1 MTLIHDRRIALV
13 TPFFGRD
20 AVSPTERFAFEFAS
34 QSTLHGVSL
43 TVLTTCARSVSDDW
57 SSNYYRSGRDV
68 TEAFPIERFKVEPRD
83 RPAYGSAVLALAAAE
98 KESNAND
105 VFLNEGV
112 RSPGLLAHLRRVAE
126 NYDAFIFTPYNAGT
140 TLQALPFVAER
151 SIVLPQLDADPL
163 RKALAVRER
172 LLNARAF
179 LLLDDDEREALVDTL
194 GGEILPRCRVIGPL
208 NGDPRRWE
216 LALTQV
222 NAVVDNLAALDD
234 GRSRERAL
242 AQVAYLYPV
251 VRRQRS
257 QIIAMQQSRFW
268 QLRNAWFRLKKTLH
282 FKGED
287 LIPQIEP
294 ETAAAELS
302 AVGDPYFLWR
312 ERNALRDADVVRLTA
327 VAAVLTVRP
336 SFAVLLDVGS
346 HDAASF
352 EMTLRSLLAQVWTEW
367 QASVI
372 LPEVADAECAAAAR
386 RAAEC
391 DARVSIAAVD
401 EAALVAAASSNFVIP
416 VQAGDLLEAD
426 TLFACALAANVN
438 PDVSLFYADED
449 EVDDRGMY
457 RLPYMKPDWS
467 PDTLLS
473 RDYVGRPCIMRVSAL
488 QRVGGLRAEFGAAAW
503 YDAILRVSEGAGRV
517 VHEPRVLYHR
527 RHPGPARADRIR
539 AAIGAALERRG
550 LAAKVVALPHAGP
563 EHFAVRYA
571 LRGDERVTIIIP
583 TRDRPELLGAC
594 LESVFTRSTFKNY
607 EIAIVDNG
615 SREAAT
621 AELLRLWSR
630 REPERFRVIR
640 ADIPFNYSQ
649 LNNLAVASTDAEF
662 LLFLNNDTVVLTD
675 DWIEGLLESA
685 SQPNIGAV
693 GAMLLYPDNTVQH
706 SGILLGILGL
716 GGHAHRFLSAQS
728 PGHFGA
734 LQAPTNYIAV
744 TGACMM
750 VKRAKFLAVGGFDET
765 LSVSFNDVDLCL
777 RLYNAGFRSVYLPY
791 VRLYHFESKSRG
803 GDDTPAKIRRAM
815 EEIAF
820 VRQRWPGPSLRDPF
834 YSPNLTVDAE
844 DFSLRI

>member
-1 MTLIHDRRIALV
+1 VAAYDRRIAIV
-13 TPFFGRD
+13 TPFFGRE
-20 AVSPTERFAFEFAS
+20 ATLPGERFAFEFAA
-34 QSTLHGVSL
+34 QIALRGASL
-43 TVLTTCARSVSDDW
+43 VVLTTCGRSASDDW
-57 SSNYYRSGRDV
+57 SLNYYRAGRDIS
-68 TEAFPIERFKVEPRD
+68 EAFPIERFKVEPRD
-83 RPAYGSAVLALAAAE
+83 RPAYGSAVLTLTTAGRA
-98 KESNAND
+98 SDAND
-105 VFLNEGV
+105 AFLNEGV

-151 SIVLPQLDADPL
+151 AIVLPQLDGDPL

-179 LLLDDDEREALVDTL
+179 LLLDDAEREALVETL

-208 NGDPRRWE
+208 NGDPQRWE
-216 LALTQV
+216 IALTQV

-268 QLRNAWFRLKKTLH
+268 QIRNAWFRLKKTLR

-312 ERNALRDADVVRLTA
+312 ERNALRDADIVRLTA
-327 VAAVLTVRP
+327 VAAVLIVRP
-336 SFAVLLDVGS
+336 SFHVLVDARAY
-346 HDAASF
+346 DAACL
-352 EMTLRSLLAQVWTEW
+352 EVTLRSLSTQLWTEW
-367 QASVI
+367 HASVI
-372 LPEVADAECAAAAR
+372 LTGNADAKCLAAAR
-386 RAAEC
+386 RAASN
-391 DARVSIAAVD
+391 DARISISETD
-401 EAALVAAASSNFVIP
+401 EAHLAAELSADFVVP
-416 VQAGDLLEAD
+416 VEAGDLLEAD
-426 TLFACALAANVN
+426 ALFACALAANVD
-438 PDVSLFYADED
+438 PDITVFYADED
-449 EVDDRGMY
+449 EVDERGVF
-457 RLPYMKPDWS
+457 RLPHMKPDWS

-473 RDYVGRPCIMRVSAL
+473 RDYVGRPCMLKVSAL
-488 QRVGGLRAEFGAAAW
+488 QRVGGLRGEFRAAAW
-503 YDAILRVSEGAGRV
+503 YDAILRVSERPGSI
-517 VHEPRVLYHR
+517 VHEARVLYHR
-527 RHPGPARADRIR
+527 RNAQVPRADLIR
-539 AAIGAALERRG
+539 AAIGDALGRRG
-550 LAAKVVALPHAGP
+550 VAGKITPLPHAGP

-571 LRGDERVTIIIP
+571 LRGDERVTIVIP

-594 LESVFTRSTFKNY
+594 LESIFTRSTFANY
-607 EIAIVDNG
+607 EIVIVDNG
-615 SREAAT
+615 SRQPAT
-621 AELLRLWSR
+621 AELLRSWSR
-630 REPERFRVIR
+630 REPGRFRVIR
-640 ADIPFNYSQ
+640 ADIPFNYSR
-649 LNNLAVASTDAEF
+649 LNNLAVASTDTEF
-662 LLFLNNDTVVLTD
+662 LLFLNNDTVVLSD

-685 SQPNIGAV
+685 SRPDIGAV
-693 GAMLLYPDNTVQH
+693 GALLLYPDNTVQH

-728 PGHFGA
+728 PGYFGA
-734 LQAPTNYIAV
+734 LQAPTNYSAV
-744 TGACMM
+744 TAACMM
-750 VKRAKFLAVGGFDET
+750 VARAKYLAVGGFDEV

-777 RLYNAGFRSVYLPY
+777 RLSAAGFRSLYLPY

-820 VRQRWPGPSLRDPF
+820 VRQRWPGPARRDPF
-834 YSPNLTVDAE
+834 YNPNLTVDAE